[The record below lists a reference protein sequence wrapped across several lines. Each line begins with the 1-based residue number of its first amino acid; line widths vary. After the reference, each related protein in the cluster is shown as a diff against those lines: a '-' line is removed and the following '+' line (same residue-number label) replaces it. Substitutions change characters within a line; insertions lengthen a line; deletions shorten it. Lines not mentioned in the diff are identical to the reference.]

1 MIEEINGGRIKICG
15 KINDNNVCIGLME
28 NLKQGVYVQLTLT
41 LISAIISKEKI
52 RMANKF
58 VRNGLIEEMVR
69 YSQYGSMYISLCMN
83 ILGNIVYENIDYAE
97 MMLEAKIHT
106 HMISL
111 IQKLI
116 LSNENI
122 CKEVQ
127 DMGFSIIWAMST
139 LCQF

>member
-1 MIEEINGGRIKICG
+1 
-15 KINDNNVCIGLME
+15 
-28 NLKQGVYVQLTLT
+28 
-41 LISAIISKEKI
+41 
-52 RMANKF
+52 MANKF

-139 LCQF
+139 LC